1 MAGVVEAVLNGC
13 NFVSISAD
21 DSYLVIHAKKDLL
34 YIFNCIEYSLA
45 QAILF
50 CLQPAKVTA
59 HWHKGTTFMIKF
71 DESVIVRDKMV
82 EGR

>member
-1 MAGVVEAVLNGC
+1 M
-13 NFVSISAD
+13 
-21 DSYLVIHAKKDLL
+21 